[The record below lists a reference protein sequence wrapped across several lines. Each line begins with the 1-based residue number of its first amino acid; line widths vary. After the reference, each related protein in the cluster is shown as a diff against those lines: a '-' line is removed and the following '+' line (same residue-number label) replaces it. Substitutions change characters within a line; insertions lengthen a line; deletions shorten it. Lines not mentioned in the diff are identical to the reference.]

1 MLENTYLIS
10 VLNQDFKLNPDL
22 FTIETANM
30 MLAEDRV
37 LCLEIFTRKNFIL
50 KYIPDAICATDPIKY
65 FLLLMKYIFL
75 ILDKEE
81 DG

>member
-10 VLNQDFKLNPDL
+10 VLNPDFKLNPDL